1 MPDRSVSWPYDIR
14 KHFSLWRYFGRSLGR
29 TCWFWSHGVENFLGC
44 FGMYSLLG
52 FGEGYPSAVLTCLS
66 VDAVR
71 GIHTNIINIEHASF
85 NGFPPCYWIIWIMN
99 LNPKFQK
106 TSKST
111 WIIFNLFE
119 PLAVGVT
126 RQGSAKDP
134 YQAAGVTQS
143 VTPFGATDDWC
154 AGLCHKG
161 ATFPASQASQASQS
175 SLYVLYM
182 NLYVGRVGFMKI

>member
-14 KHFSLWRYFGRSLGR
+14 KHFFLWRYFGRSLDR
-29 TCWFWSHGVENFLGC
+29 TCWFWSHGVANFLGC
-44 FGMYSLLG
+44 FGYSLLG

-85 NGFPPCYWIIWIMN
+85 NGFPSYFFWIIYESWTWI
-99 LNPKFQK
+99 QK
-106 TSKST
+106 ASKST

-175 SLYVLYM
+175 SLYVLC
-182 NLYVGRVGFMKI
+182 